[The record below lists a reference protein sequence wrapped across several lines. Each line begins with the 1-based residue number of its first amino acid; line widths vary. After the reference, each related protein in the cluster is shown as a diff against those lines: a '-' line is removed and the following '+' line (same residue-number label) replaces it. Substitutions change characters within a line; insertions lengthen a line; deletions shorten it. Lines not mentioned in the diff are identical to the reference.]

1 VLDIVSAYYHITTT
15 DLLSNKRTKQFVY
28 PRQVSMYILKEV
40 YDLTYKKIGQIF
52 NNKDHSTVIYSIE
65 QISNDLQTD
74 KNKKEDI
81 EKLLIKCGKKA

>member
-1 VLDIVSAYYHITTT
+1 M
-15 DLLSNKRTKQFVY
+15 LSNKRQKQFVF

-65 QISNDLQTD
+65 QITNDIQTNQ
-74 KNKKEDI
+74 NKKTDI

>member
-1 VLDIVSAYYHITTT
+1 
-15 DLLSNKRTKQFVY
+15 
-28 PRQVSMYILKEV
+28 MYILKEV

-74 KNKKEDI
+74 KDKKEDI
-81 EKLLIKCGKKA
+81 EKLLIKCGKRPDFVDISLFVSVLLARYMI